1 MDVLVIGASG
11 LVGSNVVERFG
22 RDGFDVVG
30 TYRSSPTERAG
41 VHLDKTDQQATA
53 DLVADGD
60 PDVVVDTAAFHDVDA
75 CERRRDRA
83 WSVNAAGTRN
93 VAAAA
98 GDVDAHL
105 LYLSTDYV
113 FGGDA
118 GVAPYTE
125 SDPVGP
131 CNYYGASKYAGETA
145 AGVGTD
151 VSILRS
157 SVVYGSSRRNFMT
170 WLLEELAEGRT
181 VEIVDDQVG
190 SPTHAPDLAEACL
203 RLARRHETGL
213 FHAGGPEPM
222 SRYAFT
228 RQIATAH
235 GYDPETVTPV
245 GSETLEQRAVRPPD
259 SSLDSTK
266 LYGTIGYSFR
276 SPGSVLGDE

>member
-11 LVGSNVVERFG
+11 LVGSNVAERFG

-30 TYRSSPTERAG
+30 TYRTSPTERAG
-41 VHLDKTDQQATA
+41 VYLDKTDPRATA
-53 DLVADGD
+53 ELVGDGD

-75 CERRRDRA
+75 CETRRDRA

-98 GDVDAHL
+98 GAAEAHL

-113 FGGDA
+113 FGGDS
-118 GVAPYTE
+118 GPAPYVE
-125 SDPVGP
+125 SDPVSP
-131 CNYYGASKYAGETA
+131 RNYYGASKYAGETA
-145 AGVGTD
+145 AGAATD
-151 VSILRS
+151 ATILRP
-157 SVVYGSSRRNFMT
+157 SVVYGASGRNFMT
-170 WLLEELAEGRT
+170 WLLDELAEDRP
-181 VEIVDDQVG
+181 VQIADDQVG

-213 FHAGGPEPM
+213 FHAGGSEPM
-222 SRYAFT
+222 SRYAFA

-235 GYDPETVTPV
+235 GYDPGLVTPV
-245 GSETLEQRAVRPPD
+245 ETETLGQRALRPQD

-266 LYGTIGYSFR
+266 LYRRIDHSFR
-276 SPGSVLGDE
+276 NPAGVLGDG